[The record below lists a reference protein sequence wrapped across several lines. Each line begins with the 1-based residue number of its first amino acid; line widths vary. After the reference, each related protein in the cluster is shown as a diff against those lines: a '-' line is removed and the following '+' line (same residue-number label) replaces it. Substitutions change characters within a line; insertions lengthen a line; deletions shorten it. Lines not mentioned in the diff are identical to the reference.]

1 MKPKLVVFDMDGT
14 LTQSKMPVSPGMAA
28 FVAHLTEHTKVAVV
42 SGADF
47 PQIRRQF
54 LSAVPRSARKE
65 NLFFLPVVGGELWEF
80 RKASWRRIYAELLRT
95 AERKLVRKAILE
107 ALKET
112 RFSSRRIYGRQVD
125 DRKSQITF
133 SALGSSAPIS
143 VKKRW
148 DPEGKKRKKLAK
160 VLIGK
165 LPGFSIQIGGLTSID
180 ITREGVGKPEGIM
193 RLASRLHIR
202 KSEILFLGDALFPG
216 GNDYPVLRAGIR
228 SVRVSGPRDI
238 PKALGKI
245 FRAG

>member
-14 LTQSKMPVSPGMAA
+14 LTPSKMGVSPRMAA
-28 FVAHLTEHTKVAVV
+28 FTAELTERAKVAVV

-54 LSAVPRSARKE
+54 LSAVPRTAKKE

-80 RKASWRRIYAELLRT
+80 RKSSWKRVYAELLHPT
-95 AERKLVRKAILE
+95 ERKLVRKAILE
-107 ALKET
+107 MQKET
-112 RFSSRRIYGRQVD
+112 GFSPRRVYGRQVD

-148 DPEGKKRKKLAK
+148 DPDQRKRKKFAK
-160 VLIGK
+160 ILIGK
-165 LPGFSIQIGGLTSID
+165 LPGFSVQIGGLTSID
-180 ITREGVGKPEGIM
+180 ITKRGVGKPEGIL
-193 RLASRLHIR
+193 RLASRLRIR

-216 GNDYPVLRAGIR
+216 GNDYPVLKAGIR
-228 SVRVSGPRDI
+228 SVRVSGPREV
-238 PKALGKI
+238 PKVLGKI
-245 FRAG
+245 FRVG